1 MMSNWRRPQEM
12 RLARRLEEVVAGLR
26 LAAPTLLE
34 AHVRALEGMA
44 ATAHLASQPRSL
56 DASRP
61 VERREPH
68 V

>member
-1 MMSNWRRPQEM
+1 MADWKRPQGM
-12 RLARRLEEVVAGLR
+12 RLARRLEVVVAELR
-26 LAAPTLLE
+26 RCAPVLLE

-44 ATAHLASQPRSL
+44 ATAHLASRPRSL

-61 VERREPH
+61 VERRELH

>member
-1 MMSNWRRPQEM
+1 MADWKQPQGM
-12 RLARRLEEVVAGLR
+12 RLAKRLEEVVAGLR
-26 LAAPTLLE
+26 RAAPTLLE

-44 ATAHLASQPRSL
+44 AATHLASQPRSL